1 MAKFGAVVLVLFA
14 GLLILGA
21 VVGGEK
27 DRCDDTIGAFVMS
40 QSFVKDAL
48 KAPATATFPY
58 SSSEGVTITKAD
70 NCSFVVKA
78 YVDAQNSFGAKLR
91 TNYAIKMRRGDGDSW
106 YGANLMMF

>member
-1 MAKFGAVVLVLFA
+1 MNKLGVAVLVIGGMA
-14 GLLILGA
+14 VLGA
-21 VVGGEK
+21 FVGEEK

-48 KAPATATFPY
+48 KAPSTATFPY
-58 SSSEGVTITKAD
+58 SSSDGVTITKAD

-91 TNYAIKMRRGDGDSW
+91 TNYAIKMRRGDGDTW
-106 YGANLMMF
+106 YGSNLMMY